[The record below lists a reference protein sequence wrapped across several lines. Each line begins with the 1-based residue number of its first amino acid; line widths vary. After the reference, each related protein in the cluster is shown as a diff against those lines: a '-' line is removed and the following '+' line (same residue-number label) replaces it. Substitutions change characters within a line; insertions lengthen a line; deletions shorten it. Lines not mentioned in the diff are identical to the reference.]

1 MGDEED
7 DASDLEEIKG
17 PERLWRDGEHEPDED
32 PEELIDRV
40 ADEVE
45 ETPEDAS
52 ARETRRK
59 RKRNLLTDNTLCI

>member
-1 MGDEED
+1 M
-7 DASDLEEIKG
+7 
-17 PERLWRDGEHEPDED
+17 WRDGEHEPDED

-52 ARETRRK
+52 AREPEGSAK
-59 RKRNLLTDNTLCI
+59 GIC